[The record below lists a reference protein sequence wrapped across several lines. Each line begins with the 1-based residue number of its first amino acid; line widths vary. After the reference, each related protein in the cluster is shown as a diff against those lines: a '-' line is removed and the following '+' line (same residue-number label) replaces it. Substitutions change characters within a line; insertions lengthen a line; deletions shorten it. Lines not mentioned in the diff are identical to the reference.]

1 MDAKDAEL
9 YAEENREILLGIQR
23 SLNALAT
30 TFSDEIRNL
39 PEPLKSLEVSGKVQV
54 NTEKEI
60 AVSNLGDLEGWLW
73 QLSDTVT
80 LAIKNSA
87 PEPLKSLTVDNIK
100 DAKADKVKITNL
112 GELKKELDKL
122 ADVIVTNKPIVQID
136 KQEVKMPKSATD
148 YVSVRLTD
156 GKRFYNALQAVAQ
169 AVSGAGETDPL
180 VGYQICERD
189 DTSYPHYFGYAKT
202 NGDWYIMRETSAG
215 AYRFSKGA
223 PQANGG
229 GLFSDAWTDRANLT
243 YNYVYE
249 VF

>member
-156 GKRFYNALQAVAQ
+156 GKRFYNALQAVTQ
-169 AVSGAGETDPL
+169 AVAGIGNYGGATEAKQDDIISQLALKPNTDF
-180 VGYQICERD
+180 D
-189 DTSYPHYFGYAKT
+189 
-202 NGDWYIMRETSAG
+202 YIDRQQTSATVDTYVYKLGG
-215 AYRFSKGA
+215 ASGTTI
-223 PQANGG
+223 Q
-229 GLFSDAWTDRANLT
+229 TTVLT
-243 YNYVYE
+243 YTDSTKNNIDSVSYE
-249 VF
+249 